1 MALQPKRRRRSRLN
15 RLSDAQLLNRL
26 SDAQLLDLLTHIR
39 IVLLDRPNMD
49 MDLSVYLLRAD
60 EARLVT
66 LYQALPP
73 AVREDRLACI
83 EHALSMPAPK
93 CAPYSLKGRV

>member
-1 MALQPKRRRRSRLN
+1 MATQPKRRRARFD
-15 RLSDAQLLNRL
+15 RLSDAQLH
-26 SDAQLLDLLTHIR
+26 ALLTHIR
-39 IVLLDRPNMD
+39 TVLLDRPNMD

-73 AVREDRLACI
+73 ATREDELARI
-83 EHALSMPAPK
+83 ERALSMPAAA
-93 CAPYSLKGRV
+93 CAPRPLSGRAPLAGAFAPDA

>member
-1 MALQPKRRRRSRLN
+1 
-15 RLSDAQLLNRL
+15 
-26 SDAQLLDLLTHIR
+26 
-39 IVLLDRPNMD
+39 

-73 AVREDRLACI
+73 ALQADELARM
-83 EHALSMPAPK
+83 ERALPMPAAA
-93 CAPYSLKGRV
+93 CALRSLNGSAPLVGASAPNA